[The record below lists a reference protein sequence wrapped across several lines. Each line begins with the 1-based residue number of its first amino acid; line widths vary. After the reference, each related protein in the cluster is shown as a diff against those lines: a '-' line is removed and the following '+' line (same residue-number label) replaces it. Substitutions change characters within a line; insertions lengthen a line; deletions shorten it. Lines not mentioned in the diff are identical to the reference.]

1 MSGISK
7 KPKKTGVLTE
17 NDIDALINKG
27 GDVPAKEKTKV
38 AKKPAA
44 KKKVVKKPAKK
55 IPVQLRLSQDL
66 LDVIDGI
73 IDNRVVKISRHAWFL
88 EAIAEKIEKEN

>member
-17 NDIDALINKG
+17 KDIDALINEG
-27 GDVPAKEKTKV
+27 GDVPAKEKTKAV
-38 AKKPAA
+38 SKPV

-73 IDNRVVKISRHAWFL
+73 IDDRVVKISRHAWFL

>member
-17 NDIDALINKG
+17 KDIDALINEG
-27 GDVPAKEKTKV
+27 GDVPAKEKPK
-38 AKKPAA
+38 AKKPV
-44 KKKVVKKPAKK
+44 KKAKKPAKK

-73 IDNRVVKISRHAWFL
+73 IDDRVVKVSSHAWFL